1 MAANPLEAMS
11 HSILRFIFWSAVI
24 SLPYVAAGAGTSDRA
39 AHDQQVFPTPTP
51 QPHGILRRF
60 TQKDSNHL
68 AEVLRLAQV
77 TFHPPFVAEFCS
89 RDHLSLDTRPRYLAD
104 CDAGNSA
111 CRYIFAPSERGEAR
125 RLEPQLARN
134 STFHST
140 FRRQSETDEFIQELA
155 RLYSES
161 VTIVQLGHTAEGR
174 EMLGTK
180 ISTSALVPGMKS
192 AAPKLG
198 FVVLGP
204 QHAREWRRP
213 YSYKCDRLPK
223 DAEDQMEALL
233 GAAPAGRSVYGTPFN
248 MRAFKHSFLLN
259 HIWVFRK
266 FQLKLKRRRR
276 ADWQS
281 LRAALSYGFAIPPE
295 WIRPVGEETGVSAY
309 APKPEFVF

>member
-11 HSILRFIFWSAVI
+11 NSILRFIFWSAVI
-24 SLPYVAAGAGTSDRA
+24 SLPYVAAGAGTGDRA

-68 AEVLRLAQV
+68 AETHDLDIWQIATQGTQHVDIYSPRPRLASRV
-77 TFHPPFVAEFCS
+77 PFC
-89 RDHLSLDTRPRYLAD
+89 RPRTLLAI
-104 CDAGNSA
+104 SA
-111 CRYIFAPSERGEAR
+111 
-125 RLEPQLARN
+125 LQ
-134 STFHST
+134 FHI
-140 FRRQSETDEFIQELA
+140 QSETDEFIQELA

-204 QHAREWRRP
+204 QHARE
-213 YSYKCDRLPK
+213 CDRLPK
-223 DAEDQMEALL
+223 DAEDEMEALL
-233 GAAPAGRSVYGTPFN
+233 GAAQAGRSVYGTPFN
-248 MRAFKHSFLLN
+248 MRRLALICSASGNILDHMYSTAGIKYAYAAF
-259 HIWVFRK
+259 
-266 FQLKLKRRRR
+266 
-276 ADWQS
+276 
-281 LRAALSYGFAIPPE
+281 LRDMGTYGFAIPPE